1 MATPCTLNGTPKKR
15 MSRVGTEY
23 WEQGYYDER
32 GLRRSV
38 SAPTKKEAVAR
49 ANARTQQLSQAP
61 ASAQTFAT
69 FAEEFMTVS
78 TTTGR
83 LGAPPIRHDTA
94 KTYRHYLKAHVC
106 PVLGD
111 IPVPK
116 INKQDMLRL
125 LDTLVSRLNRRA
137 SAQQAFG
144 LTKTILRYAVEREI
158 ITTVPGDTL
167 KVQTGRTD
175 RELHLRQRIPSE
187 EEMRLIERCAY
198 ACYTSPRPV
207 IHRAYRR
214 YYPLFLILRTL
225 GLRISEA
232 LGLQW
237 GDFDKDMTTVHVR
250 RRVAVPSEG
259 LEEEDRVDVP
269 KSVHGVRRVPVHA
282 SVRDVLR
289 MWQKESGGGA
299 QDWIFV
305 TRSGTPMNYS
315 NVVTKFWLPLLKRAG
330 VPHYGLH
337 ALRHYY
343 ASLLI
348 HAGRYKEL
356 STLMGHHS
364 PAFTMQVYG
373 HMIRDAGVRLAEL
386 GETASA
392 GVIPK

>member
-15 MSRVGTEY
+15 TSKSGTEY
-23 WEQGYYDER
+23 WEQGYYDEK

-49 ANARTQQLSQAP
+49 ANARTQQLTKATPTS
-61 ASAQTFAT
+61 QTFAD
-69 FAEEFMTVS
+69 FAEEFMLAS

-83 LGAPPIRHDTA
+83 LGSPPIRHDTA
-94 KTYRHYLKAHVC
+94 KTYRHYLKAHIC
-106 PVLGD
+106 PVIGSTPLTRLS
-111 IPVPK
+111 K
-116 INKQDMLRL
+116 ADMMRL
-125 LDTLVSRLNRRA
+125 LDALVSGLNRRA

-158 ITTVPGDTL
+158 IATVPGDTL
-167 KVQTGRTD
+167 KVQAARID
-175 RELHLRQRIPSE
+175 QELHLRQRIPTE
-187 EEMRLIERCAY
+187 EEMRRIEKTAY
-198 ACYTSPRPV
+198 ACYTSSRPV
-207 IHRAYRR
+207 IYKAYRR
-214 YYPLFLILRTL
+214 YYPLFLVLRTM

-237 GDFDKDMTTVHVR
+237 GDFDKDMATVHIR

-289 MWQKESGGGA
+289 MWRGETTGGPD
-299 QDWIFV
+299 DWLFA
-305 TRSGTPMNYS
+305 TKSGTPMNYS
-315 NVVTKFWLPLLKRAG
+315 NVVTKFWMPLLKRAD

-364 PAFTMQVYG
+364 PAFTMKVYG
-373 HMIRDAGVRLAEL
+373 HMIRDAGTRMAEL
-386 GETASA
+386 GATASA